1 MPERLLYTFYG
12 DDFTGSTDVLEAL
25 ASNGVEAVLFLDEP
39 TAQQRAEF
47 SSARAIGVAGSS
59 RSQTP
64 VWMEE
69 NLPSAFRALQQLH
82 APVTHYKTCST
93 FDSAPHIGNIGRAL
107 DLGREVFA
115 GKYVPIVVAAPHLG
129 RYVLFANLFAE
140 AEGQI
145 YRIDR
150 HPTMRNHPVTPM
162 HEADLRRHLAAQT
175 ATRVESVDM
184 RAFEGGQLQQALDDQ
199 LNAGAE
205 AILFDGLDEATAA
218 QTGRLLWLEA
228 ERAPMFA
235 VGSSGLTYALIHEWR
250 RRGLLGSPNIPAAV
264 AAAKPIVVLSGSCSP
279 VTAGQIEWALKNGFA
294 GVALDATA
302 IGADNSGA
310 LMEQHLRQAR
320 EALSRNRSVV
330 IYSALGERSAETQGE
345 LLGTRMGRLLRELI
359 ASTGVRRVAI
369 AGGDTS
375 SHAVAQLGIHA
386 LTFAGPLQPGAPLCR
401 AHAADPT
408 LDGLELVLKGGQ
420 IGSSDFFGQV
430 MHPDS
435 TKAVTDL
442 V

>member
-25 ASNGVEAVLFLDEP
+25 ASNGVEAVLFLAAP
-39 TAQQRAEF
+39 TPQQLADF
-47 SSARAIGVAGSS
+47 SGAKAIGVAGSS

-64 VWMEE
+64 AWMEE
-69 NLPSAFRALQQLH
+69 HLPAAFRALERLH

-93 FDSAPHIGNIGRAL
+93 FDSAPHIGNIGCAL

-115 GKYVPIVVAAPHLG
+115 GRYVPIIVAAPHLG

-140 AEGQI
+140 AGGEI

-184 RAFEGGQLQQALDDQ
+184 RAFAEDQLQQALDDQ

-205 AILFDGLDEATAA
+205 AVLFDGLDEATAA
-218 QTGRLLWLEA
+218 QTGRLLWSEA
-228 ERAPMFA
+228 ERGPMFA

-250 RRGLLGSPNIPAAV
+250 RRGLVEPADDHLPI

-279 VTAGQIEWALKNGFA
+279 VTAGQIDWALTNGFA
-294 GVALDATA
+294 GVALDAA
-302 IGADNSGA
+302 AMGANNSA
-310 LMEQHLRQAR
+310 TLMERYLRQAR
-320 EALSRNRSVV
+320 EALARNRSVV
-330 IYSALGERSAETQGE
+330 LYSALGERSAETQGE
-345 LLGTRMGRLLRELI
+345 LLSTRMGTLLRELI
-359 ASTGVRRVAI
+359 ISTGVRRIAI

-401 AHAADPT
+401 AHADDAA

-420 IGSSDFFGQV
+420 IGSPDFFGQV
-430 MHPDS
+430 MHPES
-435 TKAVTDL
+435 IKPVADL
-442 V
+442 I